1 MFKNFWADEAVI
13 NCVAVIFGVF
23 HQMFRDIWRVA
34 IFEQRVAKRTLEYTL
49 VKHIGRRVFFLRVIS
64 DTFLAPKCDWT
75 YRTFV
80 KFNEAVILPVSAQM
94 LGAREDFSRDWTAE
108 SLNFGRV
115 GAVKFDVFSELELVG
130 AEILAAFGT
139 DERIAA
145 HVVVNPTVSLI
156 RTHVWKYSVTD
167 VTLSFVELLGH
178 VFLQADSRRE
188 AFSAFRARFRVFR
201 VFVERRRFYILAHRK
216 RQRHDFRTH
225 EFHRLAAQAVLARVP
240 QKLTLV
246 FEYLLQVADHAVD
259 MN

>member
-1 MFKNFWADEAVI
+1 
-13 NCVAVIFGVF
+13 
-23 HQMFRDIWRVA
+23 
-34 IFEQRVAKRTLEYTL
+34 
-49 VKHIGRRVFFLRVIS
+49 
-64 DTFLAPKCDWT
+64 
-75 YRTFV
+75 
-80 KFNEAVILPVSAQM
+80 
-94 LGAREDFSRDWTAE
+94 
-108 SLNFGRV
+108 
-115 GAVKFDVFSELELVG
+115 
-130 AEILAAFGT
+130 
-139 DERIAA
+139 
-145 HVVVNPTVSLI
+145 
-156 RTHVWKYSVTD
+156 VTD

-259 MN
+259 LKTGLTLVG